1 MDKKKLLAIVL
12 FLLMGFFMFTFAN
25 PSEEQKEIDDKN
37 TTEDKTKDI
46 PKDNIEQV
54 KLVNNNQTTQIINT
68 KNVEDAKEVILPTIT
83 VEPKTV
89 KIVEGTNYDV
99 MENVSA
105 KSKDGEILEVT
116 PSIKDT
122 SKLLPG
128 RYEII
133 YEITDKDGNK
143 NTETREL
150 IVVSKTGDEDS
161 DGYTNE
167 EEQNAKTDF
176 DDENS
181 KPDYSNKPVLNLEN
195 IKSSIVVYDTISR
208 EEILSKISAT
218 REFYTDSLVL
228 DVDMTNVDFYNV
240 GTYKIYVSATD
251 ILGNRTE
258 EEIPFTVL
266 RRKVTV
272 KIMNQESIYKEDL
285 KELTSNEQENIYKN
299 NAIKVSLKTNADK
312 NVVGK
317 YEINGTYENKNYD
330 VTFIDGTYSVTS
342 KTLTKEDINKT
353 FEDQEYT
360 YDNKEHNIYYENTN
374 DYDITYENNGRTDVG
389 SQTVLVTLT
398 GKGNYE
404 GTLTYEVELKVVPKE
419 IEVTWTD
426 LEFTYDKEKHV
437 PKATYEDL
445 DIKVEEAKIN
455 AGTYKAKATTSSNYK
470 IINDTTEFIIK
481 KSTITKE
488 DVNKTFEDQ
497 EYTYDNK
504 EHNIYYE
511 NTNDYDITYKNNG
524 RTDVGSQTVL
534 VTLTGKG
541 NYEGTLTYEV
551 ELKVV
556 PKEIEV
562 TWTDLEFTYD
572 KEKHV
577 PKATYEDLDIKVE
590 GSKINAGTYEAKA
603 TTSSNYKIINATTE
617 FIIKKANPT
626 FTKPEG
632 LEAFEDE
639 KLYDVKLPDGFYFE
653 EENKELQEGT
663 LTTTVKYIPEDSNY
677 EEVTNIEVSILV
689 KPRFFEVKFF
699 DYYNNQ
705 IGNTQTI
712 RYHESAIAPNDY
724 ANEITL
730 SNGTVLVNPTWDK
743 DYSDITENT
752 NVYIKYTKVLSAKTA
767 VYILKDGK
775 NLPNPIYAPNDNKN
789 YDLLVSNIT
798 IKDDV
803 SGSLAKVVEKASES
817 DTNEAYIAIN
827 DDVYNYLTEDSKKE
841 LDNLLKNKN
850 YTIKYYVLKYVTSS
864 GWHLDGYRIYNE
876 DTISIEN
883 RYNFGWKTY
892 IKTNSEI
899 KNVTVKHSVFNYRNF
914 RWETKTSNIRNLRQ
928 KNDEYYFDYIDYT
941 SEIKVTLKSNKTIT
955 FKYVDG
961 IYIKED

>member
-342 KTLTKEDINKT
+342 KTLTKEDI
-353 FEDQEYT
+353 
-360 YDNKEHNIYYENTN
+360 
-374 DYDITYENNGRTDVG
+374 
-389 SQTVLVTLT
+389 
-398 GKGNYE
+398 
-404 GTLTYEVELKVVPKE
+404 
-419 IEVTWTD
+419 
-426 LEFTYDKEKHV
+426 
-437 PKATYEDL
+437 
-445 DIKVEEAKIN
+445 
-455 AGTYKAKATTSSNYK
+455 
-470 IINDTTEFIIK
+470 
-481 KSTITKE
+481 
-488 DVNKTFEDQ
+488 NKTFEDQ

>member
-25 PSEEQKEIDDKN
+25 PSEELKEIDDKN

-105 KSKDGEILEVT
+105 ISKDGEILEVT

-133 YEITDKDGNK
+133 YEVTDKDGNK

-181 KPDYSNKPVLNLEN
+181 KPNYSNKPVLNLEN

-360 YDNKEHNIYYENTN
+360 YDKKEHNIYYENTN

-445 DIKVEEAKIN
+445 DI
-455 AGTYKAKATTSSNYK
+455 T
-470 IINDTTEFIIK
+470 
-481 KSTITKE
+481 
-488 DVNKTFEDQ
+488 
-497 EYTYDNK
+497 
-504 EHNIYYE
+504 
-511 NTNDYDITYKNNG
+511 
-524 RTDVGSQTVL
+524 
-534 VTLTGKG
+534 
-541 NYEGTLTYEV
+541 
-551 ELKVV
+551 
-556 PKEIEV
+556 
-562 TWTDLEFTYD
+562 
-572 KEKHV
+572 
-577 PKATYEDLDIKVE
+577 VE

-603 TTSSNYKIINATTE
+603 TTSSNYKIINDTTE
-617 FIIKKANPT
+617 FIIKKAKPT

-653 EENKELQEGT
+653 EENKDLQEGT
-663 LTTTVKYIPEDSNY
+663 LTTTVKYIPEDSNNY

-712 RYHESAIAPNDY
+712 RYHESATAPNDY

-775 NLPNPIYAPNDNKN
+775 NLPNPIYAPNDNEN

-798 IKDDV
+798 IKDDA
-803 SGSLAKVVEKASES
+803 SGSLAKVVEKATAS

-928 KNDEYYFDYIDYT
+928 NNGEYYFDYIDYT

>member
-25 PSEEQKEIDDKN
+25 PSEELKEIDDKN
-37 TTEDKTKDI
+37 ITEDKTKDI

-54 KLVNNNQTTQIINT
+54 KLVNNNQTAQIINT

-133 YEITDKDGNK
+133 YEVTDKDGNK

-181 KPDYSNKPVLNLEN
+181 KPEYSNKPVLNLEN

-330 VTFIDGTYSVTS
+330 VTFIDGTYSVRS

-445 DIKVEEAKIN
+445 DIKVE
-455 AGTYKAKATTSSNYK
+455 
-470 IINDTTEFIIK
+470 
-481 KSTITKE
+481 
-488 DVNKTFEDQ
+488 
-497 EYTYDNK
+497 
-504 EHNIYYE
+504 
-511 NTNDYDITYKNNG
+511 
-524 RTDVGSQTVL
+524 
-534 VTLTGKG
+534 
-541 NYEGTLTYEV
+541 
-551 ELKVV
+551 
-556 PKEIEV
+556 
-562 TWTDLEFTYD
+562 
-572 KEKHV
+572 
-577 PKATYEDLDIKVE
+577 

-603 TTSSNYKIINATTE
+603 TTSSNYKIINDTTE
-617 FIIKKANPT
+617 FIIKKAKPT

-712 RYHESAIAPNDY
+712 RYHESATAPNDY
-724 ANEITL
+724 ENEITL

-775 NLPNPIYAPNDNKN
+775 NLPNPIYAPNDNEN

-798 IKDDV
+798 IKDDA